1 MSPLLRRLAL
11 RLVAAFLVMAT
22 VGILAGEAYARLVL
36 PVHRFV
42 LTLAFDDLRTRS
54 LRLDLEDQPRI
65 VWSVASH
72 RPVRVGEQTLPA
84 NVPMS
89 ASTLAGHSVQHLV
102 LLYTVIL
109 AWPQPGWR
117 ARARVLALSVPA
129 LLLVEALDVPFV
141 LRGSLED
148 LMRYQLAPDT
158 LRTNWLVIWMDVMNG
173 GGRLALSLAAALGV
187 LGIGRASEG
196 AGAPAP
202 QR

>member
-1 MSPLLRRLAL
+1 VRPLLRRLAL

-22 VGILAGEAYARLVL
+22 VGVLAGEAYARLVL

-42 LTLAFDDLRTRS
+42 LTLAFDDYRTQS
-54 LRLDLEDQPRI
+54 LRLELEGQPRF

-72 RPVRVGEQTLPA
+72 RPIPVGARILPA

-102 LLYTVIL
+102 LLYMVIL
-109 AWPQPGWR
+109 AWPQSGWR
-117 ARARVLALSVPA
+117 ARTWVLLLSVPA

-141 LRGSLED
+141 LRGSVED
-148 LMRYQLAPDT
+148 LVRYQLAPET
-158 LRTNWLVIWMDVMNG
+158 LKTNWLVIWMDVMNS

-187 LGIGRASEG
+187 LGIGRALEPS
-196 AGAPAP
+196 PAP
-202 QR
+202 P